1 MERSTQHAME
11 HATEHTMEH
20 TMEHRKVARE
30 MDAPLYARIGRQ
42 VPLHGTLVPLH
53 RAAEVP
59 QHPQQLRRMT
69 IAMAALA
76 LAGLVA
82 LGAQLVRAA
91 TRPAPPP
98 EQNHAQNVGA
108 ELAAA
113 LHSRAASSPAA
124 DAAAR
129 TNTDARRP

>member
-11 HATEHTMEH
+11 HAMV
-20 TMEHRKVARE
+20 KRE

-42 VPLHGTLVPLH
+42 VPLHGALVPLH

-59 QHPQQLRRMT
+59 QQPQQLRRMT

-76 LAGLVA
+76 LAGVVA
-82 LGAQLVRAA
+82 LGAQLVQAA

-98 EQNHAQNVGA
+98 GQNHAQNVGA

-129 TNTDARRP
+129 TSTDARRP